1 MHTMEY
7 YAVIINHAVKAYL
20 MTKEIILVKLSK
32 KMLTPARLT
41 SHKPVLSKLSP
52 DVSSR
57 LHM

>member
-20 MTKEIILVKLSK
+20 MTREIILVKLSK

-41 SHKPVLSKLSP
+41 GHKPVLSKLSP
-52 DVSSR
+52 DISSR
-57 LHM
+57 LHV